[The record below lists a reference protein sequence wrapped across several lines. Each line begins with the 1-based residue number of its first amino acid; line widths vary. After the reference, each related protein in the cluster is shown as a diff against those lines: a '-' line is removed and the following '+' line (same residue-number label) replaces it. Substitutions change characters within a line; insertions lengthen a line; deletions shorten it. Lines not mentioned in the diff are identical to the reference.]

1 MKFLK
6 NKFFIIILSIAVF
19 SVILTATLGAMGV
32 SDPLK
37 NAVNAFSSPFRMIGM
52 KIGEAF
58 EGYKSYFSSVERLK
72 SENTVLLDKID
83 ELEDNLSDANALRD
97 ENERLREYLEI
108 KKSYPQLKMVDALII
123 GKEGENHTT
132 FFTLNRGSIDG
143 VTVGMSVIIK
153 DRPIGAVCE
162 VGDVWCRVRLLSE
175 ASSSVGAYV
184 PRSGEIGLIEGDI
197 SLKGSGKCFMNY
209 LDADADV
216 KVGDD
221 VLTSGLGSVYPRD
234 LMIGKIVEIKI
245 DSYQR
250 TKIAVIEWSVDVNS
264 LKYVMIVT
272 DNGSLSSPENEIGG

>member
-52 KIGEAF
+52 RIGEAF

-72 SENTVLLDKID
+72 SENSVLLDKID
-83 ELEDNLSDANALRD
+83 ELEDKLSDANALRD

-197 SLKGSGKCFMNY
+197 SLKGSEKCFMNY

-234 LMIGKIVEIKI
+234 LMIGKI
-245 DSYQR
+245 
-250 TKIAVIEWSVDVNS
+250 
-264 LKYVMIVT
+264 
-272 DNGSLSSPENEIGG
+272 